1 MTDTSSTPPAGPAA
15 RDRVADVCVVAAT
28 IVLGLA
34 LRRWGPGLG
43 LPFVVTKYGGSL
55 LWAVMVHGLVVIVS
69 GRNGRAAL
77 AASAAIALAVE
88 ASRLVHTPALDA
100 FRPTTVGALLL
111 GRVFSPWNLVAYG
124 AGITLAA
131 HLFRVI
137 GRRRR

>member
-1 MTDTSSTPPAGPAA
+1 MTDASSTLPAGPAT

-55 LWAVMVHGLVVIVS
+55 LWSVMVHGLVV
-69 GRNGRAAL
+69 
-77 AASAAIALAVE
+77 LAVE

-100 FRPTTVGALLL
+100 FRLTTVGALLL

-124 AGITLAA
+124 TGITLAA
-131 HLFRVI
+131 RLFRVI